1 MSDTSSS
8 GAHSVTASPAA
19 SPVGSSTVDSVTSP
33 PQSNVAAATT
43 CAATT
48 ISTSSLTTSSTL
60 PSVSAL
66 STSKIGASTD
76 SPAAPIETVRYATKA
91 YTVFEP
97 HEKDVIVP
105 GVIDCVQ
112 HIRHYTTDICVGD
125 RVTVNAGSRRAHAA
139 GQRIVAAIA
148 LHSIPNS
155 TFPRIDA
162 VLYDAAKPSSL
173 HASPMAVVKSVDG
186 VATTPERVAI
196 TPLLTQWV
204 EQQRQRVANA
214 TAADASSSAAG
225 AGGDADGSDDD
236 YEYYS
241 GTRRS
246 TRKPTATD
254 RYMPAG
260 DRARSTKTK
269 RKATVAI
276 DSAASVETDSRATPA
291 FASNRTPK
299 RHRSVRK
306 RSAAAAAA
314 ATAPVA
320 SDLPGSDDMN
330 MLATAAMHLNSAA
343 GMHRHSIQSAIAAHT
358 SDSDTNSQPASIQR
372 TLLLS
377 SVLHENDLLRA
388 RAAAD
393 HQRQLLE
400 LEIARRD
407 VEQAR
412 RDAEYARRDSEH
424 TRIEERASADV
435 DRLRAELAAVVR
447 TIGL

>member
-1 MSDTSSS
+1 M
-8 GAHSVTASPAA
+8 
-19 SPVGSSTVDSVTSP
+19 
-33 PQSNVAAATT
+33 
-43 CAATT
+43 
-48 ISTSSLTTSSTL
+48 
-60 PSVSAL
+60 
-66 STSKIGASTD
+66 
-76 SPAAPIETVRYATKA
+76 
-91 YTVFEP
+91 
-97 HEKDVIVP
+97 P

-214 TAADASSSAAG
+214 AAADVSSAAS
-225 AGGDADGSDDD
+225 AGGGADASDDD

-241 GTRRS
+241 SWGTRRS

-260 DRARSTKTK
+260 ERARSTKTK
-269 RKATVAI
+269 RKAAVAI

-358 SDSDTNSQPASIQR
+358 SDSDTNLQPASIQR

-377 SVLHENDLLRA
+377 SVMHENDLLRA
-388 RAAAD
+388 RTAAD

-412 RDAEYARRDSEH
+412 RDAEYARRNSEH
-424 TRIEERASADV
+424 TRIEERANADV